1 MPGGWQG
8 SNRRA
13 QLPPDWASRIRPMVL
28 ERDGQQC
35 AIYDDGVRC
44 TYRATDVDHIG
55 DKNDH
60 SPQNLRAICDWHHK
74 KRSSAQGNAARKRIP
89 EKRRPE
95 PHPGLIT
102 RTDKR

>member
-1 MPGGWQG
+1 MPGGWEG

-13 QLPPDWASRIRPMVL
+13 ELPTDWDSAVRPRIL
-28 ERDGQQC
+28 ARDGYQC
-35 AIYDDGVRC
+35 AWLDGGVRC
-44 TYRATDVDHIG
+44 TQRATDVDHIG

-60 SPQNLRAICDWHHK
+60 SDANLRAICRWHHG
-74 KRSSAQGNAARKRIP
+74 KRTAQQGNAARKRVS

-102 RTDKR
+102 KRS

>member
-1 MPGGWQG
+1 MPGQWQG

-13 QLPPDWASRIRPMVL
+13 ELPPDWDSAIRPRIL
-28 ERDGQQC
+28 ARDGQQC
-35 AIYDDGVRC
+35 ALVEDGVRC
-44 TYRATDVDHIG
+44 TQRATDVDHIG

-60 SPQNLRAICDWHHK
+60 RDENLRAICGWHHK
-74 KRSSAQGNAARKRIP
+74 KRSSQQGNAARKRVS

-102 RTDKR
+102 KGR